1 MYSFKPLHAYYP
13 YNDADVKETYI
24 LGDFNINMCENNKYI
39 VHENNTVSTKLTSAD
54 AKKYINFHLLKKC
67 RVDSFEKSLAP

>member
-13 YNDADVKETYI
+13 YIDTDVKETYI

-39 VHENNTVSTKLTSAD
+39 VHENNSFHKT
-54 AKKYINFHLLKKC
+54 YI
-67 RVDSFEKSLAP
+67 R